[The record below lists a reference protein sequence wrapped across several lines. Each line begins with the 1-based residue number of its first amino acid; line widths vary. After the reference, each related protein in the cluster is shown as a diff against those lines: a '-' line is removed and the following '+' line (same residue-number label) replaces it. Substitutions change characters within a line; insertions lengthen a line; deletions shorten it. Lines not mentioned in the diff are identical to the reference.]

1 MRVDKIQS
9 SACVGTRDCVIWF
22 ILATHI
28 KTPATNSKQSKS
40 GWLINYSDWFTV
52 FAYFMF
58 WLCCCWFIAQRQRVQ
73 DPWKSQL
80 WVSKHRWFPC
90 PHTHTHTDTH
100 WNTHTTLHY
109 THTHTHTHTLNTLV
123 CLPPLEQRGRSP
135 RSGEILSRSHAA
147 LAPLLFTSWQFL
159 QERAKGRPALSQGV
173 FGVDQL
179 EALTDGLFT
188 VQEEQLL
195 RLGQH
200 VVQVKGQAAQKQRWG
215 SEHKHKSLNSVRLEL
230 HEERRLLSK
239 SLTLGRKTEEG
250 KKRRKVSVSDMPFF
264 IFFKIMA
271 K

>member
-1 MRVDKIQS
+1 
-9 SACVGTRDCVIWF
+9 
-22 ILATHI
+22 
-28 KTPATNSKQSKS
+28 
-40 GWLINYSDWFTV
+40 
-52 FAYFMF
+52 MF

-90 PHTHTHTDTH
+90 PHTHTHRHTLKHTH
-100 WNTHTTLHY
+100 YTTL
-109 THTHTHTHTLNTLV
+109 HTHTHTHTLNTLV

-159 QERAKGRPALSQGV
+159 QERAKGRPAPSQGV

-200 VVQVKGQAAQKQRWG
+200 VVQVKGQAAQNRDGGQNTSTKVWTQSDR
-215 SEHKHKSLNSVRLEL
+215 NFM
-230 HEERRLLSK
+230 
-239 SLTLGRKTEEG
+239 
-250 KKRRKVSVSDMPFF
+250 KKDDFWVKAWLWQENRRRKVSVSDLPFF
-264 IFFKIMA
+264 IFFKSWPSKYVSKVIKTINERISSMELIIRYIL
-271 K
+271 KKDLTSNNSKEIWVPTHTI